1 MIAAVVLAAGSGS
14 RFGASAKQL
23 AELDG
28 IPLLEHALRAV
39 EAVPAIERIVVVL
52 GARAE
57 QIRAGVEFGQAEPVV
72 CDGWADGQAASLRCG
87 IAAVADTDAAVLT
100 LGDMPRIT
108 PQVIAR
114 FADLA
119 ARHGPRARA
128 RAVYDG
134 MPGHPVVL
142 GREYFARVAALEGDV
157 GAREVLKAIGAYPI
171 ECAHLCSAADVD
183 TPEALEELRR

>member
-14 RFGASAKQL
+14 RFGGAKQL

-52 GARAE
+52 GARADE
-57 QIRAGVEFGQAEPVV
+57 ILAGVDFGAAEPVV
-72 CDGWADGQAASLRCG
+72 CADWADGQAASLRCG
-87 IAAVADTDAAVLT
+87 IEAVADADAAVLT

-114 FADLA
+114 FADVA
-119 ARHGPRARA
+119 AEHGTRARA

-134 MPGHPVVL
+134 LPGHPVVL
-142 GREYFARVAALEGDV
+142 GRDYFDRIAALQGDV
-157 GAREVLKAIGAYPI
+157 GAREVLKAIGAHRI
-171 ECAHLCSAADVD
+171 ECSHLCSPADVD
-183 TPEALEELRR
+183 TPDALEELRG

>member
-14 RFGASAKQL
+14 RFGGAKQL

-39 EAVPAIERIVVVL
+39 EAVPLIDRIVVVL

-57 QIRAGVEFGQAEPVV
+57 EVRAGVDLGAAEPVV
-72 CDGWADGQAASLRCG
+72 CAAWEEGQAASLRCG
-87 IAAVADTDAAVLT
+87 IAAVADADAAVLT

-114 FADLA
+114 FAALA
-119 ARHGPRARA
+119 AEHGTFARA

-142 GREYFARVAALEGDV
+142 GREYFAQIEALRGDV
-157 GAREVLKAIGAYPI
+157 GARGVLKAIGAYAI
-171 ECAHLCSAADVD
+171 ECSHLCSAADVD
-183 TPEALEELRR
+183 TPEALAELRG

>member
-39 EAVPAIERIVVVL
+39 EAVPQIGRIVVVL
-52 GARAE
+52 GARAQE
-57 QIRAGVEFGQAEPVV
+57 IRAGVEFGQAEPVV
-72 CDGWADGQAASLRCG
+72 CEDWAEGQAASLRCG
-87 IAAVADTDAAVLT
+87 IEAVADAEAAVLT

-108 PQVIAR
+108 PEVIAAL
-114 FADLA
+114 ADVA
-119 ARHGPRARA
+119 VAHGSQARA
-128 RAVYDG
+128 RAVYG
-134 MPGHPVVL
+134 GAPGHPVVL
-142 GREYFARVAALEGDV
+142 GREYFPRIAALQGDV

-171 ECAHLCSAADVD
+171 ECSHLCSAVDVD